1 MGINDNL
8 WTSMTIK
15 ENQMPSTPIHE
26 NYEIYANLTESL
38 KRLKIYKYI
47 ENQNQIMI
55 ALTTDNQNIIITLK
69 EPIYCKHF
77 ILSQENLLKNIGG
90 NI

>member
-1 MGINDNL
+1 
-8 WTSMTIK
+8 
-15 ENQMPSTPIHE
+15 
-26 NYEIYANLTESL
+26 
-38 KRLKIYKYI
+38 
-47 ENQNQIMI
+47 MI

-90 NI
+90 NIQGVAEVSGILDYFN